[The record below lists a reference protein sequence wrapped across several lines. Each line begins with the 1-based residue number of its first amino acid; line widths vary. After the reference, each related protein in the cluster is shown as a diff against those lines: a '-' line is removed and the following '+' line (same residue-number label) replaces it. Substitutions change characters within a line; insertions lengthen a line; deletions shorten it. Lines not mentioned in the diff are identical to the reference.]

1 MGYFPEL
8 RRLVLLPRLGGSNGL
23 ALPFRGRTYT
33 FHAQDVYVLLVIRI
47 RCDQAGYTLLAKG
60 LVLLVLVMLVKME
73 TRLERAG
80 EVGGN

>member
-1 MGYFPEL
+1 MG
-8 RRLVLLPRLGGSNGL
+8 LPYPSGAKRIRFM
-23 ALPFRGRTYT
+23 PKTYT
-33 FHAQDVYVLLVIRI
+33 FHARNVYVLPAIRI
-47 RCDQAGYTLLAKG
+47 RCDQAGYTLRAKG